1 MEGGPA
7 GLRLWGAWLGAAVL
21 LVAGCDRRPVARPA
35 HGFNLLLV
43 TLDTVRADH
52 VGVWGYGPAETPNL
66 DRLAA
71 QGVRFAEAEAV
82 APLTLPSH
90 ATILSGLLP
99 PRHGLRNNG
108 LGCFPRAPP
117 TLATNLAGAGY
128 RTGAFVSAFV
138 LDHRYGL
145 DRGFQI
151 YDDDVPRDSVAGLD
165 ARRSGN
171 LTVDRALAW
180 LDRQGSG
187 PFFLWVHLYD
197 AHAPYAPPEP
207 FATRFAAAP
216 YDGGVAEDDLQLGR
230 LLTDLERRGL
240 TATTVVAVAAD
251 HGEELG
257 EHGEL
262 THGLLLY
269 EPSLHVPLIVR
280 APGLLPAGS
289 VVTTPVSLVDVAPTL
304 AGLLGRPLEEPDGR
318 RPDGRDLS
326 AVIVRRAQPGAADLY
341 AESMYGTC
349 FGWSPVEAIRRA
361 DLKYIAAPRPELYDL
376 AGDGRETVNL
386 VARKAPEASQLATAL
401 TDLAS
406 TPGQPTPAA
415 ETIDPE
421 ARAKLLSLGYLAGAS
436 LSNPAPGHVGLDPKD
451 AIVLLRRFEEAHAA
465 FVAGRTGEAR
475 QEFEHLVAADPDNPV
490 FVSQLAEVCRRG
502 GDLTRAVDLYR
513 RAVAIAPSDRDAR
526 YNLAVTLQEAGHG
539 NQAFAALK
547 DAIRLDPGRPEAH
560 NALGIALA
568 LRGDLESARAE
579 FARTVELDP
588 HDARAFNNLANVL
601 RDLKR
606 PDEAEAAYRR
616 AIELDPG
623 YADPLNGLGTL
634 EVQRD
639 RPAAA
644 VPYFERALAASP
656 AMHEARLNLGI
667 AEELSGHAPAAAAA
681 FRTFLQET
689 EGIREFARQ
698 REAAR
703 ILLARVESRSSSSGR
718 AGKTIERK
726 EE

>member
-1 MEGGPA
+1 MRGGSV
-7 GLRLWGAWLGAAVL
+7 GLRLWSAWLGAGVL
-21 LVAGCDRRPVARPA
+21 AVAGCGHRPA
-35 HGFNLLLV
+35 VRSAQGFNLLLV

-52 VGVWGYGPAETPNL
+52 IRVWGFGPAETPNL

-71 QGVRFAEAEAV
+71 QGVRFAEAESI

-99 PRHGLRNNG
+99 AHHGLRNNG
-108 LGCFPRAPP
+108 LGRFPRAPP
-117 TLATNLAGAGY
+117 TLATDLAGAGY
-128 RTGAFVSAFV
+128 RTGAFISAFV

-145 DRGFQI
+145 DRGFEH
-151 YDDDVPRDSVAGLD
+151 YDDDIPRDTAAGLD
-165 ARRSGN
+165 ARRSGR

-230 LLTDLERRGL
+230 LLADLDRRGL
-240 TATTVVAVAAD
+240 AATTVVAVVAD

-280 APGLLPAGS
+280 APGVLPAGW
-289 VVTTPVSLVDVAPTL
+289 VVTTPVSLVDLAPTL
-304 AGLLGRPLEEPDGR
+304 AGLLGRPLVEANGHAS
-318 RPDGRDLS
+318 DGRDLS
-326 AVIVRRAQPGAADLY
+326 AVLVRRTQPAAADLY
-341 AESMYGTC
+341 AESMYGTS
-349 FGWSPVEAIRRA
+349 FGWSPVKAIRRA
-361 DLKYIAAPRPELYDL
+361 DLKYIAVPRPELYDL
-376 AGDGRETVNL
+376 ADDAHEAVNL
-386 VARKAPEASQLATAL
+386 VAQRAKVAGQLATAL
-401 TDLAS
+401 TNMPGSSDRSAS
-406 TPGQPTPAA
+406 PA

-436 LSNPAPGHVGLDPKD
+436 LPGPAPGHVGMDPKD

-475 QEFEHLVAADPDNPV
+475 QEYEQLAAADPDNPV

-502 GDLTRAVDLYR
+502 GDLARAIELYR

-526 YNLAVTLQEAGHG
+526 YNLAVTLQEAGRSDE
-539 NQAFAALK
+539 AFAALK

-579 FARTVELDP
+579 FAKTVELDP

-616 AIELDPG
+616 AIELDPA

-634 EVQRD
+634 EVQRN

-644 VPYFERALAASP
+644 VPYFERALAAAP

-667 AEELSGHAPAAAAA
+667 AEELSGDAPAAAAA
-681 FRTFLQET
+681 FRTFLRET
-689 EGIREFARQ
+689 AGEPEFAKQ
-698 REAAR
+698 REVAR
-703 ILLARVESRSSSSGR
+703 TLLARVESGSSGSGR
-718 AGKTIERK
+718 AGGTVERK